1 MSLRLPEPG
10 LHILPVALISLDVN
24 LVEGSIDGDGL
35 KLSKSLP
42 VGFLG
47 GMKVLSD
54 GVRTGIPEPNF
65 LDHVIADTV
74 VGEREGDVEDGVEV
88 RDVTKAM
95 HDILNSCDDGNF
107 QVIPGENLWR
117 LIDDSVLM

>member
-1 MSLRLPEPG
+1 M
-10 LHILPVALISLDVN
+10 DVN
-24 LVEGSIDGDGL
+24 LVEGGIDGHRL

-54 GVRTGIPEPNF
+54 RVRTGIPEPNF
-65 LDHVIADTV
+65 LDHVVADAV
-74 VGEREGDVEDGVEV
+74 VREREGDVKHREEV

-95 HDILNSCDDGNF
+95 HDILDSCDDGNF
-107 QVIPGENLWR
+107 QVIPGEYLWR
-117 LIDDSVLM
+117 LIDGSVLMEDICLEVFVD